1 MREVASEHALV
12 RPHEAQDQ
20 RNSLA
25 TQNIHVLPQPYV
37 RMPLEEQ
44 LQTLQERAA
53 KHFPYAYEEKN
64 FLSAHEDKVKLAQLE
79 ERMREMA
86 NEEGDKHDIEI
97 LDAFLKGRKSRE
109 GIILYTKLLG
119 RANVEAPERLKLPV
133 FHYAA
138 FRDIYKEYMR
148 DFILQAE
155 QNSKIQQK
163 INKKLK
169 TMEVM
174 TEKLME
180 ELDNPY
186 ELNK

>member
-1 MREVASEHALV
+1 
-12 RPHEAQDQ
+12 
-20 RNSLA
+20 
-25 TQNIHVLPQPYV
+25 
-37 RMPLEEQ
+37 MPLEEQ

-86 NEEGDKHDIEI
+86 NEEGDKHNIEI

-138 FRDIYKEYMR
+138 FRGIYK
-148 DFILQAE
+148 
-155 QNSKIQQK
+155 
-163 INKKLK
+163 
-169 TMEVM
+169 
-174 TEKLME
+174 
-180 ELDNPY
+180 
-186 ELNK
+186 